1 METGYG
7 EEIAKLKADATA
19 AYLEMLG
26 QYAEFP
32 KALRQAMP
40 RDALFVRDITLN
52 NSTWGNRIFPLYG
65 PRDSVYPVGAA
76 IGPGSAMGIGAA
88 IGAAQGRKVVA
99 MCGDGGFN
107 LGLAELPTAVQ
118 EDADVVFLVM
128 NDGGY
133 GVIGHIQDAM
143 YGERR
148 YFGDVRGPNLETMAA
163 ATGMPYWKV
172 DKVTGFGPAMT
183 EAIAHPGPALVEVDM
198 AAIGPYPRYFAPPP
212 FAEKSAE

>member
-1 METGYG
+1 R
-7 EEIAKLKADATA
+7 A
-19 AYLEMLG
+19 
-26 QYAEFP
+26 
-32 KALRQAMP
+32 AMP

-76 IGPGSAMGIGAA
+76 IGPGSALGIGAA
-88 IGAAQGRKVVA
+88 IAASDGRKTVA

-118 EDADVVFLVM
+118 EGADITFLVM

-143 YGERR
+143 YGGRKF
-148 YFGDVRGPNLETMAA
+148 FGDVRGVNLEVMAT
-163 ATGMPYWKV
+163 ATGMPYFKV
-172 DKVTGFGPAMT
+172 STVEDFGTTVA
-183 EAIAHPGPALVEVDM
+183 EAIAIAGPALVEVDM
-198 AAIGPYPRYFAPPP
+198 TAIGPFPRYFAPPP
-212 FAEKSAE
+212 YAAKG